1 MRKRMTNKNNKH
13 ARAGRRAHRVRS
25 RIRGTKEQP
34 RLTVHRTLKHMYAQV
49 IDDSVGRT
57 LAAVSDKD
65 IDVKGKKPVEVA
77 EIIGKLL
84 ADRAKAAGIEAV
96 VFDRGAYR
104 YHGRVAALAKGAREG
119 GLLF

>member
-1 MRKRMTNKNNKH
+1 MTNKNNKS
-13 ARAGRRAHRVRS
+13 ARADRRAHRVRA

-34 RLTVHRTLKHMYAQV
+34 RLTVHRTLKHIYAQV

-57 LAAVSDKD
+57 LASVSDTD
-65 IDVKGKKPVEVA
+65 VDVKGKKPVEVA
-77 EIIGKLL
+77 EMIGKLL
-84 ADRAKAAGIEAV
+84 ADRAKTAKVSVI